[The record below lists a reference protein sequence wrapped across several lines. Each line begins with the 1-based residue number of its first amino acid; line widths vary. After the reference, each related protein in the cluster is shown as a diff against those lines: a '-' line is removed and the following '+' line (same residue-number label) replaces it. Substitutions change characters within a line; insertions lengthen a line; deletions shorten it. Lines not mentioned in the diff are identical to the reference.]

1 MEIKDQVRFKKNL
14 RNGIQILYG
23 TIVSFKDSEKKVA
36 LVSIQ
41 SDPKKPRTLMASARV
56 EIPVTNLEPVKNL
69 FGGRTI
75 VQANPTF
82 RNLSSLCSQLN
93 NR

>member
-41 SDPKKPRTLMASARV
+41 NDPKKPRTLMASARI
-56 EIPVTNLEPVKNL
+56 EVTVAKLESVKNL
-69 FGGRTI
+69 FGGRAV